1 MVDITALNK
10 LIPVFDFVGIV
21 AFALSGVFEG
31 MKRKIDPVGVFIVA
45 FSTAFGGGMLRDI
58 IIDKRPFYWIDHEA
72 YVVATFIICFA
83 APWIYNF
90 FEKRKNAQDWYIF
103 ADAIGLGIFCISGT
117 SLSLAA
123 GVPWLSSVIIGCITG
138 VFGGLMRD
146 VFLDKMPGV
155 VADRSPYASVGF
167 VGCWFYILLMEFGVS
182 VDWSLWIGMIFIVAL
197 RMGCVVFGWK
207 IKYMEPKSYKDSH
220 R

>member
-10 LIPVFDFVGIV
+10 LIPIFDFVGIV

-72 YVVATFIICFA
+72 YVIATFFICFA

-90 FEKRKNAQDWYIF
+90 FEKRKHAQDWYIF

-197 RMGCVVFGWK
+197 RMSCVVFG
-207 IKYMEPKSYKDSH
+207 
-220 R
+220 